1 MLYQVSP
8 LPLLYSIASIDYSTS
23 GTGTADTPPS
33 LLVVVSGTVA
43 HGQMDTN
50 AKNINNVPRT
60 FSQTFL
66 MIPEVPGAIGQAAEP
81 KYFVSADT
89 MRFVG

>member
-1 MLYQVSP
+1 
-8 LPLLYSIASIDYSTS
+8 
-23 GTGTADTPPS
+23 
-33 LLVVVSGTVA
+33 
-43 HGQMDTN
+43 MDTN
-50 AKNINNVPRT
+50 AKNINSIPRT

-66 MIPEVPGAIGQAAEP
+66 MIPEVPGPIGQAAEP